1 MHSRIFITV
10 DEDPTVEEVELNDD
24 FWVSEQ
30 MANDSDW
37 LREIEKE
44 SELTYSMKWLL
55 HDVKFKISKYT
66 PEGEAKER
74 IFFIVEPSELKKLL
88 QKMKREIST
97 KIEEAMSILEKYVS
111 WLNNENVKQDPF
123 NLHILRNMVKESFGF
138 FFGNQHR
145 DGYLYTKEDF
155 AFEIEKLI
163 KNNQSLYI
171 TQIFDYHN

>member
-37 LREIEKE
+37 LSEIEEKKE
-44 SELTYSMKWLL
+44 LIHSMKWLL
-55 HDVKFKISKYT
+55 HDVKFKISKYA

-74 IFFIVEPSELKKLL
+74 IFFIVEPSELKELL
-88 QKMKREIST
+88 QKMKKETSA
-97 KIEEAMSILEKYVS
+97 KIEETMPMLEEYIG
-111 WLNNENVKQDPF
+111 WLNNKDIKQNIF
-123 NLHILRNMVKESFGF
+123 SLHNLRCMVKESFGF
-138 FFGNQHR
+138 WFGNQHR

-155 AFEIEKLI
+155 AFEIEKLT
-163 KNNQSLYI
+163 KNNQPLYI